1 MRAILYGVNTD
12 AQAVALNG
20 IISFGN
26 LVRRLGNSL
35 HLANGALITV
45 GTGYTKVDANFTITA
60 GAGTTTITLYK
71 DGVPITG
78 ATASVTTT
86 ANQIVTLTI
95 PTVVLDYKCCGSTI
109 TAVLSGAAGTITN
122 AAIVAERV

>member
-1 MRAILYGVNTD
+1 MRAILYAANTN

-20 IISFGN
+20 IISFGDV
-26 LVRRLGNSL
+26 VRRLGCNL
-35 HLANGALITV
+35 NIANGTLIS
-45 GTGYTKVDANFTITA
+45 GSAGYTKIDTNFTVTA

-78 ATASVTTT
+78 ATASVVTT
-86 ANQIVTLTI
+86 ADQIVNIQI
-95 PTVVLDYKCCGSTI
+95 PAIVRDYRCCGSTI
-109 TAVLSGAAGTITN
+109 TAVLSGAAGTVTN